1 MDMLPIAPQIK
12 IWFECLFV
20 VILLSYALRSG
31 VKQRRHLT
39 ASVSAALCV
48 PLLVDVLVYHAIRP
62 AAVWVVLNTPFTVA
76 TAVFIYARILKKGLR
91 KVVKHCLSLFLL
103 LVGR

>member
-1 MDMLPIAPQIK
+1 MNMLPIAPQIK

-20 VILLSYALRSG
+20 FILLSYAIRSE
-31 VKQRRHLT
+31 VKQRKHLT

-62 AAVWVVLNTPFTVA
+62 AAVWVALNTPFTIA
-76 TAVFIYARILKKGLR
+76 TAVFIYARILKKGVR
-91 KVVKHCLSLFLL
+91 KVVKYCVSLFLL
-103 LVGR
+103 LAGR